1 MSRIYGGD
9 PNELLRASIQ
19 IGSQD
24 YDDDGILRPAWS
36 DAAEPFN
43 GIVKYQG
50 AYSVDQN
57 VVLMV
62 HPVGNPDGV
71 YYPLKVQAGEYSAP
85 FIFDYIFETGTTGT
99 LTDVYV
105 FPC

>member
-1 MSRIYGGD
+1 MSRVFGGE
-9 PNELLRASIQ
+9 PNELLRAAIK

-24 YDDDGILRPAWS
+24 F
-36 DAAEPFN
+36 DANNSLKPKFTSTTEPYS
-43 GIVKYQG
+43 GVVKYQG
-50 AYSVDQN
+50 AFSVDQN

-62 HPVGNPDGV
+62 HPIGNPAGE
-71 YYPLKVQAGEYSAP
+71 YFPLKVQAGEYSAP
-85 FIFDYIFETGTTGT
+85 MVFDDIFETGTTGT

>member
-1 MSRIYGGD
+1 MARTYGGEA
-9 PNELLRASIQ
+9 NGLLKASIA
-19 IGSQD
+19 IGAQA
-24 YDDDGILRPAWS
+24 YDANHKLIPAWS
-36 DAAEPFN
+36 GATEPFTN
-43 GIVKYQG
+43 VVKFQG

-62 HPVGNPDGV
+62 HPIGNPDGE
-71 YYPLKVQAGEYSAP
+71 YFPLKVQAGEYSAP